1 MKDLTTPRTRKKRSA
16 VYNPYARFYTKEDKE
31 HFESLTSSDQ
41 KSIVDSENFVHD
53 HNPLSIPIRF
63 KILNSKHSVDIK
75 NMAISK
81 LNQLQTSNGDN
92 LKSMQWIT
100 SLFEVPVGIYKQLD
114 VSASSNPLQIKEF
127 ITNTSKNLDDKV
139 FGHADA
145 KQQIMRLLFQW
156 ISKPNSKGMTIGI
169 QGPMGCGKT
178 TLVKNGICSSI
189 SIPFSFIPLGGAFGS
204 EFLDGHSFT
213 YEGST
218 WGKVVQSLIDSKC
231 MNPVIFFDELDKVS
245 ETPKGVEIINYLVH
259 LTDSSQ
265 NDKVYD
271 KYFAQVP
278 LDLSKALIIFSYNN
292 EESINPILRD
302 RMFKIKTKGYTASE
316 KIILFKDYLM
326 PEILMDFA
334 FKKNDIIFTDCI
346 IKYLVDNLEKEQGV
360 RNLKRAL
367 LEIIG
372 QINLKNLME
381 EDFKLPHTV
390 TQQDIKEYVK
400 SNPKSENTSLSH
412 MYI

>member
-1 MKDLTTPRTRKKRSA
+1 
-16 VYNPYARFYTKEDKE
+16 
-31 HFESLTSSDQ
+31 
-41 KSIVDSENFVHD
+41 
-53 HNPLSIPIRF
+53 
-63 KILNSKHSVDIK
+63 
-75 NMAISK
+75 MAIAK
-81 LNQLQTSNGDN
+81 LNHLQTSTGDD
-92 LKSMQWIT
+92 LKRMQWIT
-100 SLFEVPVGIYKQLD
+100 SLFEVPVGKYKQLD
-114 VSASSNPLQIKEF
+114 VNSSSDPSKIKEF
-127 ITNTSKNLDDKV
+127 INNTSKKLDDKV

-145 KQQIMRLLFQW
+145 KQQIMRLLCQW

-178 TLVKNGICSSI
+178 TLVKNGICNSI
-189 SIPFSFIPLGGAFGS
+189 SLPFSFIPLGGAFGS
-204 EFLDGHSFT
+204 EFLDGHVYT

-218 WGKVVQSLIDSKC
+218 WGKVVQSLMDSKC

-245 ETPKGVEIINYLVH
+245 ETPKGVEIINYLMH

-302 RMFKIKTKGYTASE
+302 RMFKIKTKGYTTDE
-316 KIILFKDYLM
+316 KILMLKDYLM

-334 FKKNDIIFTDCI
+334 FKNNDIIFPDCI
-346 IKYLVDNLEKEQGV
+346 VRYLVDNLEKEEGV

-367 LEIIG
+367 HEIIG
-372 QINLKNLME
+372 QINVRTLLG
-381 EDFKLPHTV
+381 EDFELPHTV
-390 TQQDIKEYVK
+390 TKQDVKEYVK
-400 SNPKSENTSLSH
+400 SNPKSENTSLNH
-412 MYI
+412 MYT